1 LHFAFFAHFAT
12 LREYI
17 GSKLQIM
24 NKVLITGA
32 SGLVGSRLTELLISK
47 NSEVVHLG
55 RTKRSGAVPSFV
67 WDVENQTF
75 DIASLEGVD
84 TIVHLAGAGVADK
97 RWTTARKK
105 EILESRI
112 QSTKLLYQTL
122 RDNSHSVKAV
132 VSASAIGYYGFGL
145 GDEVFTEDSKPGTG
159 FLAEVTKQW
168 EEAVDKLES
177 LGIRVVKIRI
187 GIVLSDKGGA
197 LKEMAR
203 PVKFG
208 VGAALGS
215 GNQMMSWIHIDD
227 LCELFIKAVTD
238 SSLSGAYNGVAPHPV
253 TNLQMTKEMAK
264 ILKKPL
270 WMPPVP
276 AFVLRLLVGELA
288 DMVVNGSNVSAE
300 KILETGFRFEY
311 TELET
316 ALEHL
321 LTN

>member
-1 LHFAFFAHFAT
+1 
-12 LREYI
+12 
-17 GSKLQIM
+17 M

-32 SGLVGSRLTELLISK
+32 SGLVGSRLTELLLSK
-47 NSEVVHLG
+47 NSEVAHLG
-55 RTKRSGAVPSFV
+55 RTKRSGTVPSFV
-67 WDVENQTF
+67 WDVESQTF

-122 RDNSHSVKAV
+122 RDNNHSVKAV

-145 GDEVFTEDSKPGTG
+145 GDEVFTENSKPGTG
-159 FLAEVTKQW
+159 FLADVTKLW
-168 EEAVDKLES
+168 EEAVDKIES

-203 PVKFG
+203 PVKLG
-208 VGAALGS
+208 AGAALGT
-215 GNQMMSWIHIDD
+215 GQQMMSWIHIDD
-227 LCELFIKAVTD
+227 LCELFIKAIVD
-238 SSLSGAYNGVAPHPV
+238 SSLSGAYNGVAPNAV
-253 TNLQMTKEMAK
+253 TNLQMTQAMAR

-270 WMPPVP
+270 WLPPVP
-276 AFVLRLLVGELA
+276 GFVLRLAVGELA
-288 DMVVNGSNVSAE
+288 DMVVNGSNVSAQ
-300 KILETGFRFEY
+300 KILTAGFRFTY
-311 TELET
+311 TELDK
-316 ALEHL
+316 ALADL
-321 LTN
+321 LEK